1 MGTRIPER
9 FRAIEV
15 ELEGV
20 APLLMHRFNAEAKER
35 IKSRTRKGSTN
46 HKVDPQAMAE
56 SHAYRDEKTG
66 ELYIPARMIH
76 AAMKNAVS
84 TDLKIGRSKAETVKI
99 IQGGII
105 ITPARI
111 LLGRKDYKI
120 DEASVPNQFL
130 GGARTIIYRPRI
142 DEWRAKFTMW
152 FDSRRLN
159 ADFLRALLEEAGLYS
174 GLGAHRPQHG
184 KFRIIGFEPK

>member
-1 MGTRIPER
+1 MRIPER
-9 FRAIEV
+9 FRPIEV
-15 ELEGV
+15 KIEGV

-66 ELYIPARMIH
+66 ELYIPARMVH

-99 IQGGII
+99 VQGGVVIE
-105 ITPARI
+105 PSKI
-111 LLGRKDYKI
+111 LLGTKEYAI
-120 DEASVPNQFL
+120 DESTVPNQFL
-130 GGARTIIYRPRI
+130 GGARTVIYRPRI
-142 DEWRAKFTMW
+142 DEWRAGFTVW
-152 FDSRRLN
+152 YDTKRLN
-159 ADFLRALLEEAGLYS
+159 PDFIRALLEEAGLYS
-174 GLGAHRPQHG
+174 GLGAHRPVHG
-184 KFRIIGFEPK
+184 KFKLTSFQVK